1 MRRGAL
7 GTLMLARLTACT
19 VAIAGFCLSS
29 AADAARVSPMIVD
42 LKPSGN
48 GSVARVELTNDA
60 ARDIPFEVRVMHGEI
75 SEQGELTLT
84 PADDDFLVFPA
95 QAIVHSNT
103 QQVFRLQYVGDPDL
117 ARSDI
122 YYMSIQQV
130 PVQIE
135 PTQSQV
141 QVVVNYNVLV
151 NVVPDGTSAEA
162 VVESVEA
169 ALLEPEVPDEADAS
183 AQPVASQPAQPGV
196 RVRLGNKGT
205 RLFLA
210 GSSKWTI
217 SGTTDAGAAYSRTY
231 QAQEMTRVIG
241 VGVVAPDRVR
251 SFFVP
256 TEAPLVQDS
265 IRVEVNP

>member
-1 MRRGAL
+1 
-7 GTLMLARLTACT
+7 MLARLTACT
-19 VAIAGFCLSS
+19 VAIAGLCLASV
-29 AADAARVSPMIVD
+29 ADAARVSPMIVD
-42 LKPSGN
+42 LEPSGN

-95 QAIVHSNT
+95 QAIVQSNT

-151 NVVPDGTSAEA
+151 NVVPDGTHAEA

-169 ALLEPEVPDEADAS
+169 ALIQPEGPDEEAPQGDAI
-183 AQPVASQPAQPGV
+183 AQPVAPQPAQSGV
-196 RVRLGNKGT
+196 RVRVGNKGT

-210 GSSKWTI
+210 GSSKWAI
-217 SGTTDAGAAYSRTY
+217 SGTTESGEAYSRTY

-241 VGVVAPDRVR
+241 VGVVAPDKVR

-265 IRVEVNP
+265 IRVEVSP

>member
-1 MRRGAL
+1 
-7 GTLMLARLTACT
+7 MLARYTACAA
-19 VAIAGFCLSS
+19 AIAGLALSS

-42 LKPSGN
+42 LEPSGN

-75 SEQGELTLT
+75 SEAGELTLT

-95 QAIVHSNT
+95 QAIIQSNT
-103 QQVFRLQYVGDPDL
+103 QQVFRLQYVGEPNL

-130 PVQIE
+130 PVQLE
-135 PTQSQV
+135 AAQSQV

-151 NVVPDGTSAEA
+151 NVVPDGTRAEA
-162 VVESVEA
+162 AVESVEA
-169 ALLEPEVPDEADAS
+169 ALLQPEPPEDDAPDVDAA
-183 AQPVASQPAQPGV
+183 AQPVAPQPPQPGV
-196 RVRLGNKGT
+196 RVRLGNHGT
-205 RLFLA
+205 RFFLA
-210 GSSKWTI
+210 GSAKWTV
-217 SGTTDAGAAYSRTY
+217 SGTTEAGAPYSRTY

-241 VGVVAPDRVR
+241 VGVVAPDKVR

-265 IRVEVNP
+265 IKVEVSL

>member
-1 MRRGAL
+1 
-7 GTLMLARLTACT
+7 MLARFTAC
-19 VAIAGFCLSS
+19 AAAFAALALSS

-42 LKPSGN
+42 LEPSGN

-60 ARDIPFEVRVMHGEI
+60 QRDIPFEVRVMHGEI
-75 SEQGELTLT
+75 SEAGELTLT

-95 QAIVHSNT
+95 QAIVQSNT

-117 ARSDI
+117 SRSDI

-135 PTQSQV
+135 PAQSQV

-151 NVVPDGTSAEA
+151 NVVPDGTRAEA
-162 VVESVEA
+162 TVESIEA
-169 ALLEPEVPDEADAS
+169 ALLQPEPPEDDAN
-183 AQPVASQPAQPGV
+183 AQPAAPPPAQPGV
-196 RVRLGNKGT
+196 RVRLGNHGT
-205 RLFLA
+205 RFFLA
-210 GSSKWTI
+210 GSAKWTV
-217 SGTTDAGAAYSRTY
+217 SGTTEAGAPYSRTY

-241 VGVVAPDRVR
+241 VGVVAPDKVR

-265 IRVEVNP
+265 IKVEVSL

>member
-1 MRRGAL
+1 
-7 GTLMLARLTACT
+7 MLARFTACT
-19 VAIAGFCLSS
+19 AAIAGLLLSS

-42 LKPSGN
+42 LEPSGN

-60 ARDIPFEVRVMHGEI
+60 ARDIPFEVRLMRGVI

-84 PADDDFLVFPA
+84 PADDDFLVFPT
-95 QAIVHSNT
+95 QAIVQSNT
-103 QQVFRLQYVGDPDL
+103 QQVFRLQYVGNPDL
-117 ARSDI
+117 SQSDV

-130 PVQIE
+130 PVQIA
-135 PTQSQV
+135 PSQSQV

-151 NVVPDGTSAEA
+151 NIVPDGTRPEA

-169 ALLEPEVPDEADAS
+169 TLLQPEAPDEQAPDAE
-183 AQPVASQPAQPGV
+183 AAPAVAPQPPQAGV

-205 RLFLA
+205 RFFLA
-210 GSSKWTI
+210 GNSKWTI
-217 SGTTDAGAAYSRTY
+217 AGTTESGEPYSRTY

-241 VGVVAPDRVR
+241 VGVVAPEKVR

-265 IRVEVNP
+265 IRVEVSP